1 MPTLLPHK
9 LSRRYMDPIGR
20 GIARTGLTPNMVS
33 VIGFCGNLGAAA
45 VIAFVDLRI
54 GGILML
60 VASGLDLLD
69 GAVARATNR
78 VTRFGAILDAVL
90 DRLSEAI
97 VLIGLAYHYEDLG
110 DHMLEVLLIFGAL
123 TGSIMVSYVR
133 ARAESFGIELREGL
147 FTRPERVVLL
157 AAGLISGLVVPALWI
172 LSVLANLTALQ
183 RLWVVRTKAA
193 ELPPP

>member
-9 LSRRYMDPIGR
+9 LSRTYMDPIGR

-45 VIAFVDLRI
+45 VIAFVDLRL

-60 VASGLDLLD
+60 LASGLDLLD

-97 VLIGLAYHYEDLG
+97 VLIGLAYYFEDLG
-110 DHMLEVLLIFGAL
+110 DHMLEVLLIYGAL

-157 AAGLISGLVVPALWI
+157 AAGLISGLVVPALVI
-172 LSVLANLTALQ
+172 LAVLANLTALQ
-183 RLWVVRTKAA
+183 RLWVVREKAGDS
-193 ELPPP
+193 PP